1 MALKEGSIDQELTKE
16 NISVDV
22 PASSQMIECFSQQ
35 GYDYTDQWGILMRG
49 NVIV

>member
-22 PASSQMIECFSQQ
+22 PASPQMIECFSQQ
-35 GYDYTDQWGILMRG
+35 GCDYTDQWGILMRG
-49 NVIV
+49 NIIV